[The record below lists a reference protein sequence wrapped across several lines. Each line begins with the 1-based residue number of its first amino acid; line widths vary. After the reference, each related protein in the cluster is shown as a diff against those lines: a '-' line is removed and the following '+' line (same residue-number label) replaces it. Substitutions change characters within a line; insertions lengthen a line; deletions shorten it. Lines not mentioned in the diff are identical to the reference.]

1 MKNQAITKK
10 SLDYGFV
17 WNHIK
22 GRLNSHFSL
31 VYMPCFPIRFVNRN
45 DKEINVFLF
54 FSLLYKPNL
63 GYYSLLDKH
72 MM

>member
-1 MKNQAITKK
+1 MRNQAITKK

-17 WNHIK
+17 WDHIK

-54 FSLLYKPNL
+54 LVYCTSQIWDTIPCLI
-63 GYYSLLDKH
+63 SI
-72 MM
+72 

>member
-1 MKNQAITKK
+1 MRNQAITKK

-17 WNHIK
+17 WDHIK

-54 FSLLYKPNL
+54 F
-63 GYYSLLDKH
+63 
-72 MM
+72 